1 MVIYANEDETKE
13 KKNTSDE
20 KLTTLYISDIFR
32 PFVATL
38 IGIVNSIAG
47 GSLQLSVCGF
57 VCSYLQNIFCS
68 AERSDSG

>member
-1 MVIYANEDETKE
+1 MLMKMKQK

-38 IGIVNSIAG
+38 IGKVNSIAG
-47 GSLQLSVCGF
+47 GSLQLLVCGF
-57 VCSYLQNIFCS
+57 VSSYLQNIFCS